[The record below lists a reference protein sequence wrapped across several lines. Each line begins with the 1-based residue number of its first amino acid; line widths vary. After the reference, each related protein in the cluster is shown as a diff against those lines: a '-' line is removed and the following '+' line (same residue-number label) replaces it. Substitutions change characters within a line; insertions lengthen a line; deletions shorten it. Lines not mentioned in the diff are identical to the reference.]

1 MEIKY
6 PLAKQ
11 TITNE
16 EIDALIEWLKT
27 YPRLTMGEITKE
39 FERKWAEYIGTKY
52 AVFVNSGSSANLL
65 MIYALLVTG
74 RLKKGDKV
82 LVPAVGWGTTVAPLI
97 QLGLEPI
104 MVDVDPFTF
113 GIDVYK
119 CERELEKN
127 PGIKAI
133 LFVDVLGVPA
143 NIKELKEL
151 ASNRKLLLLE
161 DSCAALGSKYDN
173 KMIGSF
179 GDISTFSF
187 YFGHQLST
195 IEGGM
200 INTNNEEIFEALIMS
215 RSHGWG
221 KELSQ
226 ETYDH
231 LISENDIDDFHKPFT
246 FFIPG
251 FNLRGTD
258 LQAKIGLGQIEKAEW
273 VANRRHENHKR
284 YMKNLDRY
292 CDFQC
297 PVLGPV
303 EDRVSSISFGCLVRE
318 NSTRKEI
325 VRRLVDNGIETRL
338 FSAGN
343 LGLHP
348 FWKQYNKDFSNFQVA
363 NLIHSNGFFLPNYPE
378 LTLDEIDFISSVV
391 IEGVTHEH

>member
-1 MEIKY
+1 MIKY

-16 EIDALIEWLKT
+16 EIDVLIEWLKT
-27 YPRLTMGEITKE
+27 YPRLTMGELTKE

-52 AVFVNSGSSANLL
+52 SVFVNSGSSANLL
-65 MIYALLVTG
+65 MIYALLMTG
-74 RLKKGDKV
+74 QLKKGDKV
-82 LVPAVGWGTTVAPLI
+82 LVPAVGWGTTIAPLI

-113 GIDVYK
+113 GIDPIQVK
-119 CERELEKN
+119 IELEKSN
-127 PGIKAI
+127 SIGAI

-143 NIKELKEL
+143 EIVEL
-151 ASNRKLLLLE
+151 RKLAKEYNVLLLE
-161 DSCAALGSKYDN
+161 DSCAALGSKHN
-173 KMIGSF
+173 GKMIGSF

-200 INTNNEEIFEALIMS
+200 INTNDKEIYEALVMA

-226 ETYDH
+226 ETYDT
-231 LISENDIDDFHKPFT
+231 LIRENHIDDFHKPFT

-258 LQAKIGLGQIEKAEW
+258 LQAKIGLGQLEKAEW
-273 VANRRHENHKR
+273 VANRRHENHMR
-284 YMKNLDRY
+284 YMDNLKNH
-292 CDFQC
+292 CEFQS
-297 PVLGPV
+297 PNDYPP
-303 EDRVSSISFGCLVRE
+303 DRVSSISFGCLVKE
-318 NSTRKEI
+318 NSTRKEV
-325 VRRLVDNGIETRL
+325 VRKLVENGIETRL

-348 FWKQYNKDFSNFQVA
+348 FWKEYNQEFSNFGVA

-378 LTLDEIDFISSVV
+378 LTLDEVDYISEIV
-391 IEGVTHEH
+391 IEGVKHGN